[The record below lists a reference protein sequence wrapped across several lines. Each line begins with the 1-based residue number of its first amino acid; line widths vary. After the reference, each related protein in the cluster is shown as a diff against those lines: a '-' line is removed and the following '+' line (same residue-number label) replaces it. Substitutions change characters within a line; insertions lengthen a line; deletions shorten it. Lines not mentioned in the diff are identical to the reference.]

1 MCYGYAIKAF
11 ISNMY
16 DDNIPIGGG
25 GVSALGFV
33 WGLPHTKHRSES
45 PLAGA
50 NRRYRVQLA
59 VETDAG
65 GPHPRWRP
73 WYIAG
78 AALDATWAQL
88 DQTEAI
94 HWADGAVSAVSRAT
108 SFFLI
113 VMQICIV

>member
-1 MCYGYAIKAF
+1 MCYGYDIKAF

-16 DDNIPIGGG
+16 DNNILVGGG
-25 GVSALGFV
+25 GVSAPGFV

>member
-1 MCYGYAIKAF
+1 MAL

-25 GVSALGFV
+25 GVSAPGFV

-45 PLAGA
+45 PLAGV
-50 NRRYRVQLA
+50 NRRYRVQLE

-65 GPHPRWRP
+65 GPHPRWRS

-88 DQTEAI
+88 DQT
-94 HWADGAVSAVSRAT
+94 
-108 SFFLI
+108 
-113 VMQICIV
+113 